1 MWVAAM
7 AGQDAARGGAANL
20 YLDGQIDN
28 GGIRANPI
36 GPLAAV
42 ILLHFART
50 HDVASFKVSTN
61 DRHFVD
67 AQVVPRMQR
76 SRPSSACCAAD
87 PGSTFF
93 V

>member
-1 MWVAAM
+1 MWVAAR
-7 AGQDAARGGAANL
+7 AEQDAARGRPANL
-20 YLDGQIDN
+20 YLDGQIDIS
-28 GGIRANPI
+28 GIRANPI

-61 DRHFVD
+61 DRRFVD

-76 SRPSSACCAAD
+76 STSSSACCAAD
-87 PGSTFF
+87 PGSTFL